1 MAMTV
6 RGGRYSTVMK
16 RGANLRLVLSAAAGL
31 LVSAG
36 AANAFSWDATK
47 EQQALQL
54 VKEFQ
59 ARHKVPSV
67 AVSITV
73 DGNIVFATG
82 IDADGSI
89 RPEQQ
94 VRFRVGSLTKQF
106 TAATIL
112 ALIEDKA
119 IVPSSHTPFA
129 LDTPLSA
136 MFPSVDPRS
145 GEGKVTVQRLLT
157 MTSNIPSYT
166 EDPRV
171 YKANTAGVAPAS
183 QSVEQQQIV
192 RLLKGYHMAGRPQAF
207 QYSNTNYFLLA
218 LMVQVLK
225 SGYQP
230 TDTPVTHNYMR
241 ERILAK
247 AGMELS
253 GFDEEPTPQGATDA
267 PPHYRRPPLVNQ
279 GHWPQGA
286 GDLISTAADI
296 ARWNVALMSG
306 KIINEAS
313 LRTMFTPAS
322 PMAESGVY
330 RGCRYAMGWYAC
342 DAPQYRFF
350 QHDGVISG
358 FMASNVIGRQNS
370 GSWMSATVMGNI
382 DADRGISTLA
392 RDLLRAGN

>member
-1 MAMTV
+1 MAKP
-6 RGGRYSTVMK
+6 GSS
-16 RGANLRLVLSAAAGL
+16 LRAIMLAAAGL
-31 LVSAG
+31 LVCAE
-36 AANAFSWDATK
+36 AANAFSWDQAR
-47 EQQALQL
+47 EQQALQR
-54 VKEFQ
+54 VKAFQ

-67 AVSITV
+67 AVSLTV
-73 DGNIVFATG
+73 DGTVVFATG
-82 IDADGSI
+82 INADGSE
-89 RPEQQ
+89 RPAQE
-94 VRFRVGSLTKQF
+94 VRFRIGSLTKQF

-119 IVPSSHTPFA
+119 IMPSSNAPFA

-145 GEGKVTVQRLLT
+145 DVGKVTVQRLLT

-171 YKANTAGVAPAS
+171 YATNSAGVAPAS
-183 QSVEQQQIV
+183 QSVEQQQII
-192 RLLKGYHMAGRPQAF
+192 RLLKTYRLAGRPQAF
-207 QYSNTNYFLLA
+207 HYSNTNYFLLA

-225 SGYQP
+225 NGYQP
-230 TDTPVTHNYMR
+230 TKEPVTHDYMR

-247 AGMELS
+247 ASMERS
-253 GFDEEPTPQGATDA
+253 GFDDEPTPTGATDA
-267 PPHYRRPPLVNQ
+267 PPHYLHPPLVHQ
-279 GHWPQGA
+279 GDWPQGA

-296 ARWNVALMSG
+296 ARWNIALMSG
-306 KIINEAS
+306 RIINEAS

-322 PMAESGVY
+322 PVAQSGLY

-342 DAPQYRFF
+342 DTPDYRFF

-358 FMASNVIGRQNS
+358 FMASNVIGRQKN

-382 DADRGISTLA
+382 DADADISTLA
-392 RDLLRAGN
+392 RGLLQVGN

>member
-1 MAMTV
+1 M
-6 RGGRYSTVMK
+6 
-16 RGANLRLVLSAAAGL
+16 
-31 LVSAG
+31 
-36 AANAFSWDATK
+36 
-47 EQQALQL
+47 
-54 VKEFQ
+54 KEFQ
-59 ARHKVPSV
+59 AKDKVPSV

-73 DGNIVFATG
+73 NGNIVLAGGVDTG
-82 IDADGSI
+82 GAMQ
-89 RPEQQ
+89 PAQQ
-94 VRFRVGSLTKQF
+94 PIRFRVGSLTKQF

-112 ALIEDKA
+112 ALIEDKT
-119 IVPSSHTPFA
+119 IMPLSKMPFA

-136 MFPSVDPRS
+136 IFPSVDPQS
-145 GEGKVTVQRLLT
+145 DVGKVTVQRLLT

-296 ARWNVALMSG
+296 GRWNIALMSER
-306 KIINEAS
+306 IINEAS
-313 LRTMFTPAS
+313 LRAMFTPAV
-322 PMAESGVY
+322 PVTESALY

-342 DAPQYRFF
+342 EAPDYRFF

-358 FMASNVIGRQNS
+358 FMASNAIARRKD

-382 DADRGISTLA
+382 DANKDISRLA
-392 RDLLRAGN
+392 RGLLKIGN